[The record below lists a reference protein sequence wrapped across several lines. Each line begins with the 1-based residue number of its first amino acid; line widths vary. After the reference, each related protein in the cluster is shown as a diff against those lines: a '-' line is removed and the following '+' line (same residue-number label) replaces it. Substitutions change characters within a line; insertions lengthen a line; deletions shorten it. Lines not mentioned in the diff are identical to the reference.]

1 VKKDHVLNSI
11 HKASH
16 ETSRLVGAHLRSEAK
31 ANGWPSH
38 VVSSTSVSYSKNGF
52 AANVSEKHHA
62 EALDYEY
69 GTPSRQPS
77 GAIRHTANRTAESEN
92 FLVNRLFQHLEAYL

>member
-1 VKKDHVLNSI
+1 MKKDHVLNSI

-31 ANGWPSH
+31 ATGWPSH

-92 FLVNRLFQHLEAYL
+92 FLVNRLFQHLEDHL

>member
-1 VKKDHVLNSI
+1 MKKDHVLNSI

-38 VVSSTSVSYSKNGF
+38 VVSGTSVSYSKNGF
-52 AANVSEKHHA
+52 VANVNEKHHA

-92 FLVNRLFQHLEAYL
+92 FLVNRLFQHLEDHL

>member
-1 VKKDHVLNSI
+1 MKKDHVLNSI

>member
-52 AANVSEKHHA
+52 NANVSEKHHA

>member
-1 VKKDHVLNSI
+1 MKKDHVLNSI

-16 ETSRLVGAHLRSEAK
+16 ETSRLVGAHARSEAK
-31 ANGWPSH
+31 ATGWPSH
-38 VVSSTSVSYSKNGF
+38 VVSGMSASYNKDGF
-52 AANVSEKHHA
+52 AVNVNETHHA
-62 EALDYEY
+62 EALDHEY

-92 FLVNRLFQHLEAYL
+92 FLVNRLYKHLEAYL

>member
-11 HKASH
+11 HRASH

-38 VVSSTSVSYSKNGF
+38 VVRSTSVSYSKNGF

>member
-1 VKKDHVLNSI
+1 MKKDHVLNSI
-11 HKASH
+11 HRASH

-69 GTPSRQPS
+69 GTPNRQPS